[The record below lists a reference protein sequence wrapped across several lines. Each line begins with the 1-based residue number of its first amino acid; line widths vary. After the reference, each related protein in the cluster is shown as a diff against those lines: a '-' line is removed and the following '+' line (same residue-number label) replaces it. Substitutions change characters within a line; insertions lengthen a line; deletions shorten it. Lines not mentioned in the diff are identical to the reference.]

1 MSKPRATLLAIA
13 TFVVGFGLCVALFAL
28 LDVDAAYLAGPAVA
42 VAAGAVVA
50 YQGAVRGD
58 RSPPRT

>member
-1 MSKPRATLLAIA
+1 MSKARAGLLAVA
-13 TFVVGFGLCVALFAL
+13 TFVVGFGLCVALFAF

-50 YQGAVRGD
+50 YRGAVR
-58 RSPPRT
+58 T